1 MGPAIDKDVAHEAV
15 GLKPATLVPKEIPL
29 IKKNH
34 VLQVLIFSFQIEDN
48 HKTNCFLA
56 VFLLVISFWFQIKI
70 TPKQTQTE
78 QVDDGIGED
87 IDEAENENLSTN
99 PFATVEELERGKLPP
114 EEILSLPMFKVP
126 PWRHLILNE
135 STTL

>member
-29 IKKNH
+29 IKKKNP

-48 HKTNCFLA
+48 HKTNCFLV

-70 TPKQTQTE
+70 APKQTQTE
-78 QVDDGIGED
+78 QVVDGTGED
-87 IDEAENENLSTN
+87 IEEAENENLSTN
-99 PFATVEELERGKLPP
+99 PFATVEELESGKLPP
-114 EEILSLPMFKVP
+114 EEILSSFGLSRLAP
-126 PWRHLILNE
+126 ILDKYGICP
-135 STTL
+135 